1 MQVTPVA
8 RVTRL
13 PSPARMGRGGD
24 GLGKSLKAGQEP
36 QGGASTSLGR
46 SGNWWI
52 PAMIPGKDDH
62 KGAHTT
68 QARHTKGAHVVA
80 EPNASA
86 QLSELSTS
94 GIIPDIDS
102 NHCAPCIVGGGGYD
116 GVDAGFA
123 QGGAGR

>member
-46 SGNWWI
+46 SGDWWI

-62 KGAHTT
+62 RGAHIT
-68 QARHTKGAHVVA
+68 QAWHTKGAHVVA
-80 EPNASA
+80 EPSASA

-94 GIIPDIDS
+94 GIVSDDAG
-102 NHCAPCIVGGGGYD
+102 NRCAPYTVGGSGYD

-123 QGGAGR
+123 QGGACR

>member
-46 SGNWWI
+46 SGDWWI

-62 KGAHTT
+62 RGAHIT
-68 QARHTKGAHVVA
+68 QARHTKSAHVVA
-80 EPNASA
+80 DPSASA
-86 QLSELSTS
+86 QLSELGTS
-94 GIIPDIDS
+94 GIIPDIGG
-102 NHCAPCIVGGGGYD
+102 NRCAPCIAGGGGYG
-116 GVDAGFA
+116 GVDAGLG
-123 QGGAGR
+123 QGEACR